1 MTECKVLESF
11 LDNHLRELT
20 SIIARLRE
28 IQAALD
34 AEDYEQAKQLVDAE
48 LNLKDQFGSVR
59 QQIQTLH
66 PDFAQ
71 LANQALAEGKITK
84 LVWQVGYCLKIKMSP
99 VEIAKVLPLSNRT
112 ISVYGTRLRKLGIL
126 EPVSK

>member
-1 MTECKVLESF
+1 MLTQEGNSF